1 MYFLRGAVYYR
12 FHRIHSR
19 TLFLHSPS
27 SIRLPFLLCAFRH
40 SLSPCRLHMYIM
52 SNHEPSKENAAMAME
67 ATGIGRMAGQLG
79 CHQNEYNY
87 RPEIADSDQNSI

>member
-1 MYFLRGAVYYR
+1 
-12 FHRIHSR
+12 
-19 TLFLHSPS
+19 
-27 SIRLPFLLCAFRH
+27 
-40 SLSPCRLHMYIM
+40 MYIM